1 MESLH
6 LWRGMNERINGD
18 TGFRQPGIMCLC
30 ETDAEV
36 ARQEAWLD
44 QARQYQVDARLL
56 RGGELD
62 GVIPGASSAF
72 VAGMHAPTD
81 GCAEPSQAAP
91 AIAEAARAHGA
102 VILTSWAV
110 REP

>member
-6 LWRGMNERINGD
+6 LWRGINERINGD

-44 QARQYQVDARLL
+44 QARQYQVDAHLL

-62 GVIPGASSAF
+62 GVIPVPAPLSSPACT
-72 VAGMHAPTD
+72 HQPTD
-81 GCAEPSQAAP
+81 ARNLRKRHPPSPRQ
-91 AIAEAARAHGA
+91 H
-102 VILTSWAV
+102 V
-110 REP
+110 RTGPLS